1 MADTLRNKDEM
12 TFWEHLDEFRKVVFR
27 SAILLILLMV
37 IVFVN
42 KNFVFDT
49 IIFAPRS
56 SDFILYKWMGSLAA
70 LIGVPSLGPKPFML
84 ELQNI
89 ELAAQFFTHISVS
102 FSIAFVIS
110 TPFILYQLW
119 IFIKPALYPKEKK
132 SVTNAFAWC
141 SLLFFLGVLT
151 GYFFVFPLTIN
162 FLGSYQ
168 VSEFVEN
175 QITLQSYI
183 HMFTWLVII
192 MGVVFEMPILLR
204 LLSRLGVIS
213 KELLKKYRKHAACI
227 LLILAAIITPSGD
240 AFTLFIVAL
249 PLYLLYEVSIMVS
262 YSKRAEED
270 EKVAA

>member
-1 MADTLRNKDEM
+1 VAGTSRNKDEM
-12 TFWEHLDEFRKVVFR
+12 TFWEHLDEFRKVIFR
-27 SAILLILLMV
+27 SAIALIILMV

-42 KNFVFDT
+42 KNFVFET

-70 LIGVPSLGPKPFML
+70 FVGMPSLGPKPFLL

-89 ELAAQFFTHISVS
+89 ELAAQFFTHINVS
-102 FSIAFVIS
+102 FSIAFVIA

-119 IFIKPALYPKEKK
+119 TFIRPALYPREKK
-132 SVTNAFAWC
+132 SVMGAFGWC

-168 VSEFVEN
+168 VSEWVEN

-192 MGVVFEMPILLR
+192 MGIVFEMPVLLR
-204 LLSRLGVIS
+204 VLSRLGVVS

-227 LLILAAIITPSGD
+227 LLTLAAIITPSGD

-249 PLYLLYEVSIMVS
+249 PLYLLYEVSILVC
-262 YSKRAEED
+262 YSKSAEED